1 MMDIEEVILLAQK
14 FSLTDYFM
22 FIAMLFLC
30 ILIGI
35 YFGFWRK
42 NNNNTEADYLMGGRT
57 MSVIPIALSLVAR

>member
-1 MMDIEEVILLAQK
+1 MMDIEELILLSQK

-22 FIAMLFLC
+22 FIVMLFLC

-35 YFGFWRK
+35 YFGFLGTK
-42 NNNNTEADYLMGGRT
+42 NSTEADYLMGGRT